1 MWIIRTPWVSREH
14 VELLHAESVAR
25 RECGIEWRGLT
36 MQDPLSSPVLTI
48 ASIAELLHHPTDD
61 RANWIESRD
70 RPKRRPTLIR
80 LNDEADLIVENN
92 HEFASR
98 AKARCALAELAATY
112 VEQCPAGL
120 LQWSLLAIY
129 CWKPLLAAAAVGGLV
144 TQTGTGSTGQRA
156 AGRARRLGGLFEE
169 SLVDQVYPHD
179 FYPTFTDLTNDLKA
193 IFSGVAL
200 GLPAWFAS
208 EIRSAAESPSLR

>member
-36 MQDPLSSPVLTI
+36 MQDPSSGPVLTI
-48 ASIAELLHHPTDD
+48 ASIAELLHRPTHD
-61 RANWIESRD
+61 RANWIESKD
-70 RPKRRPTLIR
+70 RPKRRPTLIH
-80 LNDEADLIVENN
+80 LNDEADCIIENN

-98 AKARCALAELAATY
+98 IQARCALVELAATY

-120 LQWSLLAIY
+120 IQWSLLAIY
-129 CWKPLLAAAAVGGLV
+129 CWKPLLAAAAVNGLV
-144 TQTGTGSTGQRA
+144 AQAGTGSTGQMA
-156 AGRARRLGGLFEE
+156 AARARRLGRVFEG
-169 SLVDQVYPHD
+169 SLVEQVYPHD

-208 EIRSAAESPSLR
+208 EIRAAAESPSLR